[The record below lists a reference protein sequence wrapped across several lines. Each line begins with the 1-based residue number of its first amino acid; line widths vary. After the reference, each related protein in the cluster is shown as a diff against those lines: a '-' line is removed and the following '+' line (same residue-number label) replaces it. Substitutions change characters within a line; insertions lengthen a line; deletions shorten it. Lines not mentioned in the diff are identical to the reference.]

1 MSKLLEIEGYR
12 LVNYRYSRSNGSFGM
27 FFSRSSGQQVKFDFR
42 DFDNK
47 AIRDKF
53 SVWLDDCFRFEE
65 KIIASN
71 FPFPFTP
78 FQLNLFLPQMLFC
91 LQILEILSFL
101 FMTIPR
107 KKGAYPSRI

>member
-1 MSKLLEIEGYR
+1 MSKLLEIEGSR
-12 LVNYRYSRSNGSFGM
+12 LVNYSSFEIHNGSFGM

-53 SVWLDDCFRFEE
+53 SVWLDDCFNSR

-71 FPFPFTP
+71 FHFLTP
-78 FQLNLFLPQMLFC
+78 FQLNLFLPQTF
-91 LQILEILSFL
+91 LSSDFRNSFVSIYDNTPQKRGL
-101 FMTIPR
+101 
-107 KKGAYPSRI
+107 SLRI